1 MTWTQGWLD
10 KEQMDK
16 PANAYAL
23 ISIPRL
29 ILIDS
34 EGRIV
39 VSTYLPDEITEYIQ
53 KNITL

>member
-1 MTWTQGWLD
+1 MTWPQAWL
-10 KEQMDK
+10 KGSQMNTVAD
-16 PANAYAL
+16 AYV
-23 ISIPRL
+23 IQSIPRL
-29 ILIDS
+29 LLIDR